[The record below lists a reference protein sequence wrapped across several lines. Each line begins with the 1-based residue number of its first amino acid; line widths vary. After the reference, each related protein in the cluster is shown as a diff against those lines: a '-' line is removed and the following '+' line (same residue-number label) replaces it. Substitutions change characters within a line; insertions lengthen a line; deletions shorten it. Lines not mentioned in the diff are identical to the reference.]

1 MLILKKINMT
11 EEQQIDIELIL
22 EEASGWGLRYEVE
35 QTAKQLIEEGRDVV
49 SAYQD
54 AYYEWIK

>member
-1 MLILKKINMT
+1 MLKGINMT
-11 EEQQIDIELIL
+11 PEQQMDIELIL
-22 EEASGWGLRYEVE
+22 EEAGAWGLRTEVE
-35 QTAKQLIEEGRDVV
+35 QTAKQLIEEGSDLV

>member
-1 MLILKKINMT
+1 MLKKISMT
-11 EEQQIDIELIL
+11 IEQQIDIELIL

-35 QTAKQLIEEGRDVV
+35 HTAKQFIEEGRDVV
-49 SAYQD
+49 GAYQD

>member
-1 MLILKKINMT
+1 MLKKINMT

-35 QTAKQLIEEGRDVV
+35 QTAKQLIEEGSDLV

-54 AYYEWIK
+54 AYYEWVK

>member
-1 MLILKKINMT
+1 MLKKINMT
-11 EEQQIDIELIL
+11 EEQRIDIELIL
-22 EEASGWGLRYEVE
+22 EEAGAWGLRYEVE
-35 QTAKQLIEEGRDVV
+35 QTAKQLIEEGSDFV

>member
-1 MLILKKINMT
+1 MLMLKKINMT

-35 QTAKQLIEEGRDVV
+35 QTAKQLIEEGSDLV

-54 AYYEWIK
+54 AYYEWVK

>member
-1 MLILKKINMT
+1 MT

-35 QTAKQLIEEGRDVV
+35 QTAKQLIAEGRDIVG
-49 SAYQD
+49 AYQD